1 MDIGV
6 LKKTEGYLKHYGK
19 KRNRSDL
26 FNELL

>member
-19 KRNRSDL
+19 KTNRIDL
-26 FNELL
+26 FNDLL

>member
-26 FNELL
+26 FNDLL